1 MSYEP
6 FRSSLSF
13 SSTLV
18 LALVNALTRFGED
31 RNGKNVNGD
40 VLIDRTRSTSSQMSE
55 VERVFALVQSI
66 PSWNERTNC
75 LVRETLIPNLVGRK
89 YLAEGM
95 D

>member
-6 FRSSLSF
+6 FRSSLSL

-66 PSWNERTNC
+66 PRDERTNC